1 MRAYVGVKTQ
11 VLWKLWNFSGVGD
24 RMSLISGFLDT
35 LVDVYSITRDKYTD
49 SVKTIIYS
57 SIKVRWVEK
66 VSRVLSANAEIKLSS
81 VSVWMLPEYT
91 ISQNYEF
98 VKSGKT
104 YKVLSYETRK
114 NLNGVEDHIKVFLA

>member
-1 MRAYVGVKTQ
+1 
-11 VLWKLWNFSGVGD
+11 
-24 RMSLISGFLDT
+24 MSLISGFLDT